1 MSGSRLKSKTAV
13 VRRLEV
19 PVGDLG
25 RRRWPDEVKAGS
37 SPSRSPGAVVAGV
50 ARRHGLTPQQL
61 FAWRR
66 RARQEEL
73 AAPVP
78 DQAPFAPVV
87 LAAVGEA
94 VGRIEAAPATG
105 GAGVI
110 EIRLGS
116 AIVRVGAEV
125 TGEHL
130 TRVLLAVKA
139 AG

>member
-1 MSGSRLKSKTAV
+1 
-13 VRRLEV
+13 V

-25 RRRWPDEVKAGS
+25 RRRWPDEVKAGIAAHS
-37 SPSRSPGAVVAGV
+37 FAPGAVIAVV
-50 ARRHGLTPQQL
+50 ARRHGLSPQQL

-66 RARQEEL
+66 RARQGDL
-73 AAPVP
+73 AVPVA
-78 DQAPFAPVV
+78 DHAPFAPVV

-94 VGRIEAAPATG
+94 VGRVEAAPAT

>member
-1 MSGSRLKSKTAV
+1 VSGSTLKSKTAV

-19 PVGDLG
+19 PLGDLG
-25 RRRWPDEVKAGS
+25 RRRWPDEVKAGIVAES
-37 SPSRSPGAVVAGV
+37 FAPGAVVAVV

-66 RARQEEL
+66 RAGQEEL
-73 AAPVP
+73 TSPVA

-87 LAAVGEA
+87 LASANEA
-94 VGRIEAAPATG
+94 VGRVEAAPAT

>member
-1 MSGSRLKSKTAV
+1 VSGSTLKSKTAV

-25 RRRWPDEVKAGS
+25 RRRWPDEVKAGIVAES
-37 SPSRSPGAVVAGV
+37 FAPGAVVAGV
-50 ARRHGLTPQQL
+50 ARRHGLTRQQL

-66 RARQEEL
+66 RARQREL
-73 AAPVP
+73 ASPVP

-87 LAAVGEA
+87 LAPVDEA
-94 VGRIEAAPATG
+94 VERTEAAPST

>member
-1 MSGSRLKSKTAV
+1 MSGSTLKSKT

-19 PVGDLG
+19 PLGDLG
-25 RRRWPDEVKAGS
+25 RRRWPDEVKAGIVAES
-37 SPSRSPGAVVAGV
+37 FAPGAVVAGV

-73 AAPVP
+73 ASPVP
-78 DQAPFAPVV
+78 DLAPFAPLV
-87 LAAVGEA
+87 LAPVDEA
-94 VGRIEAAPATG
+94 VGRVEAAPSTG
-105 GAGVI
+105 AEVI

>member
-1 MSGSRLKSKTAV
+1 MSGSTLKSKTAV

-19 PVGDLG
+19 PLGDLG
-25 RRRWPDEVKAGS
+25 RRRWPDEVKAGIVAELFA
-37 SPSRSPGAVVAGV
+37 PGAVVAGV

-73 AAPVP
+73 ASPVP

-87 LAAVGEA
+87 LAPVDEA
-94 VGRIEAAPATG
+94 VGRVEAAPSTG
-105 GAGVI
+105 AEVI